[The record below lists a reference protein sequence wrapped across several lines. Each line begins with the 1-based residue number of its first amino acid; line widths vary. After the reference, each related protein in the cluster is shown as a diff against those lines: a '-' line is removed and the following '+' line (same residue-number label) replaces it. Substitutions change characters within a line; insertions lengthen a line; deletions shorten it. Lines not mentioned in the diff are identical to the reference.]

1 MKKFWK
7 KVSINKISS
16 NSFQIML
23 DERIL
28 QTPLKRELVLP
39 NLNLTQEIVK
49 EWDQDSKNINT
60 ETMIFYS
67 LISTSLDKIIDNRN
81 LYIDDILDYIDT
93 DLICYRAENPK
104 ELVELQKNKWD
115 PIILLIEKYISTK
128 VQIFQGI
135 LPKKQHANVHSKLN
149 NLINQFNIF
158 EISAL
163 HRITNI
169 TGSILLSLCVLK
181 KDISA
186 NDVFELSFLD
196 ELWQEKN
203 WGFDKETSQKRKEIS
218 IELNKSI
225 FFSDCLEC
233 KNVF

>member
-1 MKKFWK
+1 MKKSWK
-7 KVSINKISS
+7 KVSINKISP

-60 ETMIFYS
+60 ETMIFYG
-67 LISTSLDKIIDNRN
+67 LMSTSLDKIIDNRN
-81 LYIDDILDYIDT
+81 LYINDILDYIDT

-128 VQIFQGI
+128 VQVFQGI
-135 LPKKQHANVHSKLN
+135 VPKKQHANVHRKLN
-149 NLINQFNIF
+149 NLVNQFNIF

-181 KDISA
+181 KDIST
-186 NDVFELSFLD
+186 NEVFKLSFLD

-218 IELNKSI
+218 IELNKSV
-225 FFSDCLEC
+225 FFSDCL
-233 KNVF
+233 K

>member
-1 MKKFWK
+1 MKKSWE
-7 KVSINKISS
+7 KVSIKKISH

-128 VQIFQGI
+128 VQIFQGV

-181 KDISA
+181 KDISK
-186 NDVFELSFLD
+186 NEVFELSFLD
-196 ELWQEKN
+196 ELWQAEN
-203 WGFDKETSQKRKEIS
+203 WGFDEETSQKRKEIS

-225 FFSDCLEC
+225 FFLDCL
-233 KNVF
+233 

>member
-39 NLNLTQEIVK
+39 NLNLTQQIVK
-49 EWDQDSKNINT
+49 EWDQVSKNINT
-60 ETMIFYS
+60 ESMIFYG
-67 LISTSLDKIIDNRN
+67 LLSTSLDKIIDNRN

-115 PIILLIEKYISTK
+115 PVISLIEKYIGTK
-128 VQIFQGI
+128 VRVFEGI
-135 LPKKQHANVHSKLN
+135 LPKKQHTTVHRKLN
-149 NLINQFNIF
+149 NLINQFNNF

-169 TGSILLSLCVLK
+169 TGSIFLSLCVLN
-181 KDISA
+181 KDISK
-186 NDVFELSFLD
+186 NEFFELSCLD

-203 WGFDKETSQKRKEIS
+203 WGFDKETFQKRKKIS
-218 IELNKSI
+218 IELDKSI
-225 FFSDCLEC
+225 FFLDCL
-233 KNVF
+233 K

>member
-7 KVSINKISS
+7 KVSIKKNSS
-16 NSFQIML
+16 NCFQIML

-60 ETMIFYS
+60 ESMIFYS
-67 LISTSLDKIIDNRN
+67 LISNSLDKIKDKRN

-115 PIILLIEKYISTK
+115 PIILLIEKYIGTK
-128 VQIFQGI
+128 VQVFQGVS
-135 LPKKQHANVHSKLN
+135 PKKQHATVHIRLN
-149 NLINQFNIF
+149 NLINKFDVF

-169 TGSILLSLCVLK
+169 TGSIFLSLCVLK
-181 KDISA
+181 KDISK
-186 NDVFELSFLD
+186 NEVFELSFLD
-196 ELWQEKN
+196 ELWQAEN
-203 WGFDKETSQKRKEIS
+203 WGFDEETLQKRKEIS

-225 FFSDCLEC
+225 FFLDCL
-233 KNVF
+233 

>member
-7 KVSINKISS
+7 KVSIKNTSS

-39 NLNLTQEIVK
+39 NLNLTKEIIK

-60 ETMIFYS
+60 ESMIFYG
-67 LISTSLDKIIDNRN
+67 LISTSLDKIIDNRSS
-81 LYIDDILDYIDT
+81 YINDILDYIDT
-93 DLICYRAENPK
+93 DLICYRAEHPK

-115 PIILLIEKYISTK
+115 PIILLIEKYLGTK
-128 VQIFQGI
+128 VQVFKGVS
-135 LPKKQHANVHSKLN
+135 PKKQHATVHVRLN
-149 NLINQFNIF
+149 NLINQLDLFK
-158 EISAL
+158 ISAL

-169 TGSILLSLCVLK
+169 TGSIFLSLCALK
-181 KDISA
+181 KDISK
-186 NDVFELSFLD
+186 NQIFQLSFLD
-196 ELWQEKN
+196 ELWQSEN
-203 WGFDKETSQKRKEIS
+203 WGFDEETSQKRKEIS

-225 FFSDCLEC
+225 SFLDCL
-233 KNVF
+233 

>member
-7 KVSINKISS
+7 KVSIKKKSS

-39 NLNLTQEIVK
+39 NLNLTQEVVK

-60 ETMIFYS
+60 ESMIFYG

-81 LYIDDILDYIDT
+81 FYINDILGYIDT

-104 ELVELQKNKWD
+104 KLVELQKNKWD
-115 PIILLIEKYISTK
+115 PIILLIERCIGTK
-128 VQIFQGI
+128 VQVFQGI
-135 LPKKQHANVHSKLN
+135 LPQKQHANLHNKLN
-149 NLINQFNIF
+149 NLIHQFDIF

-169 TGSILLSLCVLK
+169 TGSIFLSLCVLK
-181 KDISA
+181 KYISK
-186 NDVFELSFLD
+186 NEIFELLFLD
-196 ELWQEKN
+196 ELWQAEN
-203 WGFDKETSQKRKEIS
+203 WGFDKESSQKRKEIF
-218 IELNKSI
+218 IELNRSI
-225 FFSDCLEC
+225 FFLDCL
-233 KNVF
+233 

>member
-7 KVSINKISS
+7 KVSIKKISS

-28 QTPLKRELVLP
+28 QTPLEKELVLP

-49 EWDQDSKNINT
+49 EWDQDLKNINT
-60 ETMIFYS
+60 ESMIFYS
-67 LISTSLDKIIDNRN
+67 LISTSLDKVIDNRN
-81 LYIDDILDYIDT
+81 LYIGDILSYIDT

-115 PIILLIEKYISTK
+115 PIISLIEKCINTK
-128 VQIFQGI
+128 VRVFQGI
-135 LPKKQHANVHSKLN
+135 LPKKQHTIVHSKLN
-149 NLINQFNIF
+149 NLINHFNNF

-169 TGSILLSLCVLK
+169 TGSIFLSLCFLK
-181 KDISA
+181 KDISK
-186 NDVFELSFLD
+186 NEVFELSFLD
-196 ELWQEKN
+196 ELWQAEN
-203 WGFDKETSQKRKEIS
+203 WGFDEETSQYRKEIS

-225 FFSDCLEC
+225 FFLDCL
-233 KNVF
+233 

>member
-7 KVSINKISS
+7 KVSIKKISS

-49 EWDQDSKNINT
+49 EWDQHSKNINT
-60 ETMIFYS
+60 ESMIFYS
-67 LISTSLDKIIDNRN
+67 LISTSLDKIIDNKN
-81 LYIDDILDYIDT
+81 LYINDILDYIDT

-115 PIILLIEKYISTK
+115 PIILLIEKYIGTK
-128 VQIFQGI
+128 VNVFEGV
-135 LPKKQHANVHSKLN
+135 LPKKQDATVHDKLN
-149 NLINQFNIF
+149 NLINQFDIF
-158 EISAL
+158 EISVL

-169 TGSILLSLCVLK
+169 TGSIFLSLCVLK
-181 KDISA
+181 KDILS
-186 NDVFELSFLD
+186 NEVFELSFLD
-196 ELWQEKN
+196 ELWQAEN
-203 WGFDKETSQKRKEIS
+203 WGFDDETSKKRKEIS
-218 IELNKSI
+218 IELNRSI
-225 FFSDCLEC
+225 YFLDCL
-233 KNVF
+233 